1 VVIEIKSPTISQQ
14 MAHTLK
20 HFEQLEEEEWNMEP
34 LDARIK
40 TAEESRIVDQVRVV
54 PLVGLGPRVKFDF

>member
-1 VVIEIKSPTISQQ
+1 